1 MRIYIDEEMICLGC
15 GKEESVMVSLSDDED
30 ELPFCESCVDK
41 MKHAFDRFR
50 APTAEMPVEKVPM
63 KRSTRKRAS
72 KTKSTIP
79 APAGP
84 LKK

>member
-50 APTAEMPVEKVPM
+50 APNAEMPAEK
-63 KRSTRKRAS
+63 KAKARKR
-72 KTKSTIP
+72 
-79 APAGP
+79 
-84 LKK
+84 LKKELTSASANRTKKGE